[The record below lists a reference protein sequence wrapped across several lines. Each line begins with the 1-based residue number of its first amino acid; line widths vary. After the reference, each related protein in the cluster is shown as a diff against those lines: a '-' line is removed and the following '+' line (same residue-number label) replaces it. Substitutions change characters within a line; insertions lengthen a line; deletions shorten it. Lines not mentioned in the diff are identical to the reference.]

1 MINQSFARMD
11 ADIIKSIL
19 LPRTPQ
25 EDEIIWHYDRKG
37 LYSVKSGYQLALK
50 IKFPEPPTSSAGA
63 SQEWQNLWK
72 LNLPGKIKI
81 FVWKA
86 AKTFLPTAENLWRR
100 KILQEPICTICKEGR
115 EDVFHA
121 LMECKLARKIWRCTD
136 MEATVQ
142 SIRRDDMLS
151 TMHSL
156 MRKGAKFEIDYVASI
171 WRATWHARNK
181 LLFEGKK
188 PDPRETVAKAKAIV
202 VASKLKINVDAMVH
216 AESQMAGLGAVIR
229 NSQGQVVVTAVKS
242 INFQGDVSI
251 AEAKAVQWGMEVAS
265 KASFTNVIV
274 ETDCS
279 MVADLANNKVSN
291 KTEIWW
297 TIAEIQSSRQDFQ
310 SIDFQHVPRQCN
322 TSAHSLAKRALKSS
336 GSVIWRDEFPAD
348 VLCLFDGFF

>member
-202 VASKLKINVDAMVH
+202 VAY
-216 AESQMAGLGAVIR
+216 Q
-229 NSQGQVVVTAVKS
+229 
-242 INFQGDVSI
+242 
-251 AEAKAVQWGMEVAS
+251 
-265 KASFTNVIV
+265 
-274 ETDCS
+274 S
-279 MVADLANNKVSN
+279 M
-291 KTEIWW
+291 
-297 TIAEIQSSRQDFQ
+297 QF
-310 SIDFQHVPRQCN
+310 
-322 TSAHSLAKRALKSS
+322 KRA
-336 GSVIWRDEFPAD
+336 R
-348 VLCLFDGFF
+348 